1 MNIKFLLI
9 LCFNRQKKTHRWGGL
24 DGVFKM
30 IGITKEECVVEITNL
45 SSLASVKAVEVLVID
60 SNILNPD
67 YL

>member
-1 MNIKFLLI
+1 
-9 LCFNRQKKTHRWGGL
+9 
-24 DGVFKM
+24 M